1 MLMEQCQRPIDAGIR
16 DAQSMDGMH
25 DSTRTKHVA
34 PSGVFPFH
42 LVREFVINPDIGPQK
57 SESTTSAT
65 HDDCHPGSRSAAAAS
80 DVVTTND
87 FGSLLAAADAGE
99 PDAWRRIY
107 DLLYPDLHRIARSQI
122 RRQSEPR
129 LSPTSLV
136 SETWIKLSGAQL
148 NVENRRHLTALIG
161 RAMRFVLLDE
171 TRRALSSAHGDPDR
185 SSAVLEDLPD
195 PRAQTQLEHL
205 LLLDQALTRLAGI
218 DRRLAQVVE
227 LRYFAGLTEA
237 EVADALGVTERT
249 VTRDWR
255 RARAYLLQ
263 QIGSDGV
270 DVAI

>member
-1 MLMEQCQRPIDAGIR
+1 MRP
-16 DAQSMDGMH
+16 
-25 DSTRTKHVA
+25 
-34 PSGVFPFH
+34 
-42 LVREFVINPDIGPQK
+42 PDHAN
-57 SESTTSAT
+57 TDSAT
-65 HDDCHPGSRSAAAAS
+65 HGGSHADDRIAVDASA
-80 DVVTTND
+80 VVAGND
-87 FGSLLAAADAGE
+87 FGALLAAADAGE

-107 DLLYPDLHRIARSQI
+107 DLLYPDLHRLARSQI

-171 TRRALSSAHGDPDR
+171 TRRALSSSRGDADR
-185 SSAVLEDLPD
+185 STPLHEDLPD
-195 PRAQTQLEHL
+195 PRAHRQLEHL
-205 LLLDQALTRLAGI
+205 LLLDQALTRLADI

-227 LRYFAGLTEA
+227 LRYFAGLTEP

-255 RARAYLLQ
+255 KARAYLLQ
-263 QIGSDGV
+263 QIGSDDV

>member
-1 MLMEQCQRPIDAGIR
+1 M
-16 DAQSMDGMH
+16 
-25 DSTRTKHVA
+25 
-34 PSGVFPFH
+34 
-42 LVREFVINPDIGPQK
+42 NPDIGPQK
-57 SESTTSAT
+57 SESRASAT
-65 HDDCHPGSRSAAAAS
+65 PDDDHADSQSAAGAN

-136 SETWIKLSGAQL
+136 SETWIKLSSAQL

-171 TRRALSSAHGDPDR
+171 TRRALSCAHGEADR
-185 SSAVLEDLPD
+185 SSSGLEDLPD
-195 PRAQTQLEHL
+195 PRAQQQLEHL
-205 LLLDQALTRLAGI
+205 LLLDQALARLAGI
-218 DRRLAQVVE
+218 DRRLVQVVE
-227 LRYFAGLTEA
+227 LRYFAGFTEA
-237 EVADALGVTERT
+237 EVAEALGVTERT